1 MSSGSFLP
9 RARDLPLCSDPLRL
23 LASMDFEN
31 SKSLL
36 DTVLERVRVVEKVVN
51 EEGHEETVT
60 QIPSYSRLLYVAEI
74 SPGVSAE
81 QVQETYHT
89 FTQEV
94 APDPEEAETTLRG
107 LLLQHSTCVAHVV
120 EAPAEIVV
128 SLLQRLHAASNA
140 ESDDGSPM
148 FSSIRVIMTVEDCP
162 TTLFQRP
169 FVVQLPP
176 GYGGTAAASVDVGS
190 TATASLALYGQIV
203 ALAQSAPDS
212 TAPPSVV
219 DSFVSSVPSTYSA
232 QVPSPGS
239 LVAFSRSD
247 KVMPVEEY
255 LEIYAVPVT
264 VTTSSDGIHP
274 AGLGMGN

>member
-1 MSSGSFLP
+1 
-9 RARDLPLCSDPLRL
+9 
-23 LASMDFEN
+23 MDFDN

-51 EEGHEETVT
+51 EEGNEETVT

-74 SPGVSAE
+74 SPGVSSE
-81 QVQETYHT
+81 QIQETYQA

-107 LLLQHSTCVAHVV
+107 LLLQYSTCIAHVV
-120 EAPAEIVV
+120 EAPAEIAV
-128 SLLQRLHAASNA
+128 SLLQRLHSASNA
-140 ESDDGSPM
+140 ESDDGSPL
-148 FSSIRVIMTVEDCP
+148 FNSIRVIMTVEDCP

-176 GYGGTAAASVDVGS
+176 GYSGTAAANVDVGS
-190 TATASLALYGQIV
+190 TATASLGLYGQII

-212 TAPPSVV
+212 NAPPSAV
-219 DSFVSSVPSTYSA
+219 DAFVGGLPSTHA
-232 QVPSPGS
+232 ANIPSPSS
-239 LVAFSRSD
+239 LVAFARSD

-255 LEIYAVPVT
+255 LDIYAVPVT
-264 VTTSSDGIHP
+264 VTTSSDGVHP
-274 AGLGMGN
+274 AGMGMGN